1 MVTTNFA
8 VLCRK
13 EKGLFRV
20 AIRDMGE
27 NAIVVNNRRWQSK
40 ELMKK

>member
-1 MVTTNFA
+1 VKTNFA

-20 AIRDMGE
+20 AIKDMGE
-27 NAIVVNNRRWQSK
+27 NAIAVNKSKWHSK
-40 ELMKK
+40 ELTMK